1 MRHKNNQTSKDKKS
15 FVLYSDQA
23 QLFSELTD
31 AEAGIL
37 IKYIFKYVN
46 DEEVIIT
53 NRLLK
58 FVFEPIKQQLER
70 DNAKWQQEKLK
81 RSDAGKKGMLS
92 RWNNNVIQTITNDN
106 NVIQPITKITDS
118 VNVSVNENVNVSESI
133 NPTHSQFLDFKYY
146 KTEYETLPMEIQQE
160 IKKRYWDS
168 WQNLNN
174 LIDTEYQNIRK
185 ISKQINY
192 TEYLKI
198 KQDYITSNSIKTDT
212 FTKLL
217 SDFNNY
223 KGIENKYDSVYPAI
237 CKWIEIENRK

>member
-1 MRHKNNQTSKDKKS
+1 MQNKTQDTPLKDS
-15 FVLYSDQA
+15 FVFYRSYFEAICD
-23 QLFSELTD
+23 LTD
-31 AEAGIL
+31 KEQLKIYSAISNYSLNLIEPELIGICKTVWTL
-37 IKYIFKYVN
+37 IKPQIQAN
-46 DEEVIIT
+46 H
-53 NRLLK
+53 
-58 FVFEPIKQQLER
+58 
-70 DNAKWQQEKLK
+70 K
-81 RSDAGKKGMLS
+81 RWVDGNKSKNGGRPQKNKPSGFIS
-92 RWNNNVIQTITNDN
+92 ENPNENDN
-106 NVIQPITKITDS
+106 SNS
-118 VNVSVNENVNVSESI
+118 NENKNENE